1 MSEKKH
7 ELLLIFAAL
16 LICCFF
22 LAYELFDSPKF
33 NSIKAVPVSTSE
45 YHYRET
51 STASTGTVNINTA
64 SVEELCLLEGIG
76 ESKAAAIIEYREKNG
91 KFRTPEEIM
100 QVSGISKTIFN
111 KNINRITV

>member
-22 LAYELFDSPKF
+22 LMYEFLDSPKY
-33 NSIKAVPVSTSE
+33 NSIEAVPISTAE
-45 YHYRET
+45 YHFRET
-51 STASTGTVNINTA
+51 ATSSEGAVNINTA
-64 SVEELCLLEGIG
+64 SLEELCSLEGIG
-76 ESKAAAIIEYREKNG
+76 EAKAAAIIEYREENG
-91 KFRTPEEIM
+91 SFRSVEEIM
-100 QVSGISKTIFN
+100 QVNGISKSIFS

>member
-22 LAYELFDSPKF
+22 LMYEIFDSPKYNKVEAF
-33 NSIKAVPVSTSE
+33 PISSSEYLTSE
-45 YHYRET
+45 
-51 STASTGTVNINTA
+51 ASAASGTVNINSA
-64 SVEELCLLEGIG
+64 CVQELCTLEGIG
-76 ESKAAAIIEYREKNG
+76 EAKAKAIVEYREKNG
-91 KFRTPEEIM
+91 DFRAPEEIM
-100 QVSGISKTIFN
+100 QVNGISEKIFK

>member
-22 LAYELFDSPKF
+22 LMYEFFDSPKF
-33 NSIKAVPVSTSE
+33 NSIEAVPISTTE
-45 YHYRET
+45 YLYKET
-51 STASTGTVNINTA
+51 STRATGAVNINTA
-64 SVEELCLLEGIG
+64 SVEELCSLEGIG

-91 KFRTPEEIM
+91 DFRTPEEIM
-100 QVSGISKTIFN
+100 QVNGISKTIFN

>member
-22 LAYELFDSPKF
+22 FMYEFFDSPKY
-33 NSIKAVPVSTSE
+33 NSVEAVKITSSGQF
-45 YHYRET
+45 HTET
-51 STASTGTVNINTA
+51 TTRSDDAVNINTA
-64 SVEELCLLEGIG
+64 SVEELCTLEGIG
-76 ESKAAAIIEYREKNG
+76 ESKATAIIEYREKNG
-91 KFRTPEEIM
+91 KFRSAEEIM
-100 QVSGISKTIFN
+100 QVNGISEILFS